1 MEEQGREA
9 RWAQI
14 KIEIEGSQAQQGKK
28 IEVKGQIE
36 RESAEEEKPLVG
48 LLLVGSTKDL
58 LFNEFY
64 SRPGGGEILL
74 MQTIGETIDGSR
86 FLLHLLVVANL

>member
-1 MEEQGREA
+1 M
-9 RWAQI
+9 
-14 KIEIEGSQAQQGKK
+14 KGSKAQQGKK

-36 RESAEEEKPLVG
+36 RENVWLG
-48 LLLVGSTKDL
+48 LLVASTKDL
-58 LFNEFY
+58 SFNEFY

-74 MQTIGETIDGSR
+74 MQTTGETVDGSR